1 MTIAAD
7 AAGRVIALELM
18 IPSPEAT
25 ACLAESV
32 ARRLRVVP
40 LAILKDFEPGTLVV
54 ACENPS
60 DRIIVDRL
68 ARQLPEDTQV
78 RALPCLSGGI
88 RDALDKCYSPDACD
102 GQLVSRCQAHA
113 TTIKAMREQPDLIV
127 RLLDCILL
135 SASRASASDIHLS
148 PQKQALHIRFRI
160 DGVLRS
166 FAVLDK
172 SVCSGLLVRI
182 KILASMDIAETRRPQ
197 DGQFSQVIDADDID
211 FRVSCFPTVSG
222 QNTVLR
228 LLDKK
233 YKLDT
238 LQQLNLPAETY
249 GCLRALVQRP
259 DGLLLV
265 CGPTG
270 SGKSTTLHALLGV
283 RDAASLNI
291 MTLEDP
297 VERSID
303 GIRQSSIDA
312 SNAMGFSQGVR
323 ALLRQDPDVLLIGEI
338 RDTPSCAMALR
349 AVMSGHQV
357 LTTVHARSVLA
368 GLSRLRELGS
378 LPSILANNLVAIASQ
393 RLLRKCCLVCLGRKG
408 ACSKCLSTGFQGRQ
422 LVLELL
428 VVTPALAQLIAAE
441 ATHQEM
447 LDCALQEGFVPLRE
461 QGLKLVAQGVT
472 TMDELDRVFG
482 RAL

>member
-1 MTIAAD
+1 MTVSTEAAEQ
-7 AAGRVIALELM
+7 AIALDRM
-18 IPSPEAT
+18 IPSPEAI

-40 LAILKDFEPGTLVV
+40 LAIQKNLEHGTLIV

-60 DRIIVDRL
+60 DQILVGRL
-68 ARQLPEDTQV
+68 ARQLPEGMQV
-78 RALPCLSGGI
+78 RALPCHSAGV
-88 RDALDKCYSPDACD
+88 REALDKCYSPNASG
-102 GQLVSRCQAHA
+102 GQLLSRCQVQG
-113 TTIKAMREQPDLIV
+113 TTLLAMQEQSDVIV

-135 SASRASASDIHLS
+135 SASRERASDIHLS

-166 FAVLDK
+166 FAVLDR
-172 SVCSGLLVRI
+172 SVYSGLLVRI
-182 KILASMDIAETRRPQ
+182 KILASMDIAETRCPQ
-197 DGQFSQVIDADDID
+197 DGQFSQMIDADDID

-228 LLDKK
+228 LLDKQN
-233 YKLDT
+233 KLDT
-238 LQQLNLPAETY
+238 LRQLNLPAETY
-249 GCLRALVQRP
+249 YCLRALVQRP

-283 RDAASLNI
+283 RDASSLNI

-303 GIRQSSIDA
+303 AIRQSSIDA
-312 SNAMGFSQGVR
+312 SNAMDFSQGVR

-368 GLSRLRELGS
+368 GLSRLHELGS
-378 LPSILANNLVAIASQ
+378 QPSILANNLVAIASQ
-393 RLLRKCCLVCLGRKG
+393 RLLRKKCLLCLGRKG
-408 ACSKCLSTGFQGRQ
+408 TCSQCLSTGYQGRQ

-441 ATHQEM
+441 ATHQE
-447 LDCALQEGFVPLRE
+447 LLECGAGPEARCARSDNNG
-461 QGLKLVAQGVT
+461 
-472 TMDELDRVFG
+472 
-482 RAL
+482 

>member
-1 MTIAAD
+1 MTDSSQTAAQ
-7 AAGRVIALELM
+7 AIALDRM

-25 ACLAESV
+25 ACLVESV

-40 LAILKDFEPGTLVV
+40 LAIQSLDPGTLIV

-60 DRIIVDRL
+60 DQVLVGRL
-68 ARQLPEDTQV
+68 ARQLPEGMRV
-78 RALPCLSGGI
+78 RALPCHSGEI
-88 RDALDKCYSPDACD
+88 RQALDRCYSPDAS
-102 GQLVSRCQAHA
+102 GRQLLSGCQVQV
-113 TTIKAMREQPDLIV
+113 TTLKAMQEQSDVIV

-135 SASRASASDIHLS
+135 SASREGASDIHLS
-148 PQKQALHIRFRI
+148 PQKQALNIRFRI

-172 SVCSGLLVRI
+172 SVHGGLLVRI
-182 KILASMDIAETRRPQ
+182 KILASMDIAETRCPQ
-197 DGQFSQVIDADDID
+197 DGQFGRLIDADDID

-238 LQQLNLPAETY
+238 LRQLNLPADSY
-249 GCLRALVQRP
+249 YCLRALVQRP

-283 RDAASLNI
+283 RNAVSLNI

-303 GIRQSSIDA
+303 AIRQSSIDA
-312 SNAMGFSQGVR
+312 SNAMDFSQGVR

-378 LPSILANNLVAIASQ
+378 LPSVLANNLVGIASQ
-393 RLLRKCCLVCLGRKG
+393 RLVRKTCLVCQGRKQT
-408 ACSKCLSTGFQGRQ
+408 CPPCLSTGYQGRQ

-441 ATHQEM
+441 ATHQE
-447 LDCALQEGFVPLRE
+447 LLECALQEGFVPLRE